1 MSDYLLEV
9 KNLSM
14 HYDTLDGNVDAVK
27 DISFSVKNGESFGLV
42 GESGCGKTSVAM
54 TLLQLQPDNSVITEG
69 SIKLDGKELI
79 GLSEN
84 ELRKVRWDS
93 ISIVFQGAMNAWNP
107 VIKIGEQIR
116 EAMREHS
123 PENSK
128 QENIDKINQLFSM
141 VGLDE
146 TISDRFPHELSGGMK
161 QRAVIALALSC
172 DPKIIIADEPTTA
185 LDVVI
190 QDQILNEIK
199 KVQDLLGLSLIYISH
214 DIAVIAEMTDK
225 IAVMYAGSIVEIGPT
240 KSVFESPKHAYTKAL
255 LDSTPSIQG
264 EKKKLA
270 SLDGEPPSL
279 INEIKGK
286 VDLIILLVNTDR
298 SSQSSLA
305 KNFPKADFIF
315 TSGSTH
321 RTSASMPQK
330 PEGPYVYSNGK
341 QGKYLTVVDLDI
353 NNSTDTISDDS
364 AQEQK
369 IKQLNNRLKRLQKKD
384 PTKALD
390 DIYAGQDNIL
400 SLIKRYRN
408 DLSTAETILQK
419 AKNKMRFTSFA
430 LNKKIKDDPEILAM
444 VDDALDKC
452 VKLDKSKKSES
463 KDSHH
468 NHNHSKKYGK
478 KNN

>member
-1 MSDYLLEV
+1 MSDLLEV

-27 DISFSVKNGESFGLV
+27 DISFSVKSGESFGLV
-42 GESGCGKTSVAM
+42 GESGCGKTTVAM

-84 ELRKVRWDS
+84 DLRQVRWNS

-116 EAMREHS
+116 EAMREHY

-128 QENIDKINQLFSM
+128 QENIDKINELFKM

-146 TISDRFPHELSGGMK
+146 NISDRFPHEFSGGLK
-161 QRAVIALALSC
+161 QRAVLALALSC
-172 DPKIIIADEPTTA
+172 NPKIIIADEPTTA

-240 KSVFESPKHAYTKAL
+240 QAVFESPKHSYTKAL
-255 LDSTPSIQG
+255 LDSTPSIRG
-264 EKKKLA
+264 EKKKLQ

-279 INEIKGK
+279 INELFFFTQVPI
-286 VDLIILLVNTDR
+286 T
-298 SSQSSLA
+298 
-305 KNFPKADFIF
+305 FIF
-315 TSGSTH
+315 LQES
-321 RTSASMPQK
+321 
-330 PEGPYVYSNGK
+330 
-341 QGKYLTVVDLDI
+341 
-353 NNSTDTISDDS
+353 IS
-364 AQEQK
+364 
-369 IKQLNNRLKRLQKKD
+369 
-384 PTKALD
+384 
-390 DIYAGQDNIL
+390 
-400 SLIKRYRN
+400 
-408 DLSTAETILQK
+408 
-419 AKNKMRFTSFA
+419 
-430 LNKKIKDDPEILAM
+430 
-444 VDDALDKC
+444 
-452 VKLDKSKKSES
+452 
-463 KDSHH
+463 
-468 NHNHSKKYGK
+468 
-478 KNN
+478 